1 MKQERAA
8 LYAKFEALTEEEER
22 ELMKEFERSLTLPI
36 MRKKFQETGL
46 KSPMVSGM
54 FKNFLSEIMG

>member
-8 LYAKFEALTEEEER
+8 LYAKFEALTEEER

-36 MRKKFQETGL
+36 MRKNFHETGL
-46 KSPMVSGM
+46 KSPMVSGT
-54 FKNFLSEIMG
+54 FKKFLSEKMG